1 MYSIHA
7 RFGTNDRNRQLDSI
21 NSGLALQSST
31 GQKQNRHNIVINTIL
46 CLAPHCYDHTHSEEN
61 SGPLT
66 IQKEAYQFKLQ
77 NVQLPNNC
85 ISEAP

>member
-1 MYSIHA
+1 MPRQAAAKIE
-7 RFGTNDRNRQLDSI
+7 GDKQNRQLDSI

-46 CLAPHCYDHTHSEEN
+46 CLAPHYYDHTHSEEN

-66 IQKEAYQFKLQ
+66 IQRSI
-77 NVQLPNNC
+77 P
-85 ISEAP
+85 I